1 MKKIGVDTGGTFTD
15 IVMHINGGLF
25 THKVLS
31 TPQNPA
37 HAVIRGMDE
46 ILRLHNIVGVAPC
59 AYPELEIVHGS
70 TVATNAL
77 LERRGA
83 RIALVTTKGF
93 EDVLEIGRQ
102 ARPSLYDFFA
112 ERPAPLIPANRRF
125 GISER
130 TLYTGD
136 IQTGIE
142 SSELDAL
149 ATQLAT
155 LELDAIAICF
165 LFSYVNPQNE
175 QIVAKHLETL
185 EIPISCS
192 HQILPEYREYARF
205 STTVANAY
213 IRPTLEKH
221 LSTLLHGSAPLI
233 SAAQES
239 TGKSRQRPLTR
250 EEMEPEQFTTA
261 LRLML
266 SNGGS
271 ISARTFQRSLQAENL
286 PDGGQ
291 RSLQTENLPDGGQ
304 RSLQTENLPDGGDQ
318 RSLQTEN
325 LPDGGDQ
332 RSLQAENLPDGGESA
347 GIRTVLSGPA
357 GGVIGAYHVAKT
369 AGYEQIITFDMGGTS
384 TDVSLCNNGI
394 SMTTE
399 SIISGL
405 PIKVPL
411 IDIHTVG
418 AGGGS
423 IATIDSGGAVRV
435 GPESAGAA
443 PGPICYG
450 KHGENI
456 TVTDANLFLGRI
468 APTQFLGGQMS
479 LDSDKTRTYIEK
491 FASRLGISPLQAAD
505 GILKVANA
513 TMERAIK
520 VISVERGFDTR
531 DFTLVSFGGAG
542 GLHAAFLAENLGIH
556 TVLIPPNGGLLS
568 AYGMLFADV
577 IKDYSQ
583 TVLWKFEKQDEGNAL
598 QLLERLNTGFDTLL
612 AQAES
617 DMQTEGFAP
626 AQLKIERSLDMRY
639 EGQSYELNIP
649 YAQHSVS
656 RCGEHHYCDEFHA
669 AHAQR
674 FSYARPEATVEVVNL
689 RLTAIGETEKPTLH
703 AEPFTDAEVSDDA
716 RVAQKPV
723 LFDRQ
728 AHPTDFYRREAL
740 RPGNQFEGP
749 AIVTEFSATTVIP
762 PHFSASVDAY
772 QNLIL
777 RHR

>member
-1 MKKIGVDTGGTFTD
+1 MQTQRKKIGVDTGGTFTD
-15 IVMHINGGLF
+15 IVMHTNDSLF

-37 HAVIRGMDE
+37 HAVIQGVSE
-46 ILRLHNIVGVAPC
+46 ILHKHDTNAEEV
-59 AYPELEIVHGS
+59 EIVHGS

-102 ARPSLYDFFA
+102 SRPNLYDFFV
-112 ERPAPLIPANRRF
+112 ERPAPLVPAERRF

-130 TLYTGD
+130 TLHTGE
-136 IQTGIE
+136 IQTEIE
-142 SSELDAL
+142 TDALDAL
-149 ATQLAT
+149 ATQLAA

-165 LFSYVNPQNE
+165 LFAYVNPKNE
-175 QIVAKHLETL
+175 QIVAEYLSSRKP
-185 EIPISCS
+185 EIPVSCS
-192 HQILPEYREYARF
+192 HEVLPEYREYARF

-213 IRPTLEKH
+213 IRPTLERH
-221 LSTLLHGSAPLI
+221 LSTLIASKQFP
-233 SAAQES
+233 
-239 TGKSRQRPLTR
+239 KS
-250 EEMEPEQFTTA
+250 F
-261 LRLML
+261 RLML

-271 ISARTFQRSLQAENL
+271 VSGRNF
-286 PDGGQ
+286 
-291 RSLQTENLPDGGQ
+291 
-304 RSLQTENLPDGGDQ
+304 
-318 RSLQTEN
+318 
-325 LPDGGDQ
+325 
-332 RSLQAENLPDGGESA
+332 ESA

-357 GGVIGAYHVAKT
+357 GGVLGAFEIAKT
-369 AGYEQIITFDMGGTS
+369 AGYNQIITFDMGGTS

-394 SMTTE
+394 SLTTE
-399 SIISGL
+399 STISGL

-423 IATIDSGGAVRV
+423 IASVDTGGALRV
-435 GPESAGAA
+435 GPESAGAN

-450 KHGENI
+450 NNGEAI

-468 APTQFLGGQMS
+468 AATQFLGGAMS
-479 LDSDKTRTYIEK
+479 LDTHKPGAYIKK
-491 FASRLGISPLQAAD
+491 FASHLGIPPLQAAD

-513 TMERAIK
+513 AMERAIK
-520 VISVERGFDTR
+520 VISVERGYDTR

-542 GLHAAFLAENLGIH
+542 GLHAAFMAENLGIE

-583 TVLWKFEKQDEGNAL
+583 TVLWQLEKSSNEEFAKAL
-598 QLLERLNTGFDTLL
+598 DAGFDALL
-612 AQAES
+612 TRAETE
-617 DMQTEGFAP
+617 MKTEGFTP
-626 AQLKIERSLDMRY
+626 DQLKVNRSLDMRY
-639 EGQSYELNIP
+639 AGQSYELNIP
-649 YAQHSVS
+649 YHSIGKEVQTLVD
-656 RCGEHHYCDEFHA
+656 RFHA

-674 FSYARPEATVEVVNL
+674 FGYARTDAPTEVVNL
-689 RLTAIGETEKPTLH
+689 RLTAIGETDKPPIQPTPL
-703 AEPFTDAEVSDDA
+703 VSDTDTSEA
-716 RVAQKPV
+716 CISQTPV
-723 LFDRQ
+723 IFENASLS
-728 AHPTDFYRREAL
+728 TDFYRREML
-740 RPGNQFEGP
+740 RPGNRIVGP

-762 PHFSASVDAY
+762 PNFFAVVDAY

-777 RHR
+777 TKK

>member
-1 MKKIGVDTGGTFTD
+1 MQTQRKKIGVDTGGTFTD
-15 IVMHINGGLF
+15 IVMHTNDSLF

-37 HAVIRGMDE
+37 HAVIQGVGE
-46 ILRLHNIVGVAPC
+46 ILHKHDTN
-59 AYPELEIVHGS
+59 PEEVEIVHGS

-102 ARPSLYDFFA
+102 SRPNLYDFFV
-112 ERPAPLIPANRRF
+112 ERPAPLVPAERRF

-130 TLYTGD
+130 TLHTGE
-136 IQTGIE
+136 IQIE
-142 SSELDAL
+142 IETDALDAL
-149 ATQLAT
+149 ATQLAA

-165 LFSYVNPQNE
+165 LFAYVNPKNE
-175 QIVAKHLETL
+175 QIVAEYLSSRKP
-185 EIPISCS
+185 EIPVSCS
-192 HQILPEYREYARF
+192 HEVLPEYREYARF

-213 IRPTLEKH
+213 IRPTLERH
-221 LSTLLHGSAPLI
+221 LSTLIASKQFP
-233 SAAQES
+233 
-239 TGKSRQRPLTR
+239 KS
-250 EEMEPEQFTTA
+250 F
-261 LRLML
+261 RLML

-271 ISARTFQRSLQAENL
+271 VSGRIFQRSSQAENLLTRSQRSSQAENL
-286 PDGGQ
+286 PY
-291 RSLQTENLPDGGQ
+291 RS
-304 RSLQTENLPDGGDQ
+304 
-318 RSLQTEN
+318 
-325 LPDGGDQ
+325 
-332 RSLQAENLPDGGESA
+332 ESA

-357 GGVIGAYHVAKT
+357 GGVLGAFEIAKT
-369 AGYEQIITFDMGGTS
+369 AGYNQIITFDMGGTS

-394 SMTTE
+394 SLTTE
-399 SIISGL
+399 STISGL

-423 IATIDSGGAVRV
+423 IASVDTGGALRV
-435 GPESAGAA
+435 GPESAGAN

-450 KHGENI
+450 NNGEAI

-468 APTQFLGGQMS
+468 AATQFLGGAMS
-479 LDSDKTRTYIEK
+479 LDTHKPGAYIEK
-491 FASRLGISPLQAAD
+491 FASHLGIPPLQAAD

-513 TMERAIK
+513 AMERAIK
-520 VISVERGFDTR
+520 VISVERGYDTR

-542 GLHAAFLAENLGIH
+542 GLHAAFMAENLGIG

-583 TVLWKFEKQDEGNAL
+583 TVLWQLEKSSNEEFAKAL
-598 QLLERLNTGFDTLL
+598 DAGFDALL
-612 AQAES
+612 IRAETE
-617 DMQTEGFAP
+617 MKTEGFTP
-626 AQLKIERSLDMRY
+626 DQLKVNCSLDMRY
-639 EGQSYELNIP
+639 AGQSYELNIP
-649 YAQHSVS
+649 YHSIGKEVQTLVD
-656 RCGEHHYCDEFHA
+656 RFHA

-674 FSYARPEATVEVVNL
+674 FGYARTDAPAEVVNL
-689 RLTAIGETEKPTLH
+689 RLTAIGETDKPPIQPTPL
-703 AEPFTDAEVSDDA
+703 VSDTDTSEA
-716 RVAQKPV
+716 RISQTPV
-723 LFDRQ
+723 IFENASLS
-728 AHPTDFYRREAL
+728 TDFYRREML
-740 RPGNQFEGP
+740 RPGNRIVGP

-762 PHFSASVDAY
+762 ANFFAVVDAY

-777 RHR
+777 TKK